1 MTRWAI
7 VTGEY
12 PPQPGGVADYTRL
25 VASALAAAGDS
36 VTVLTSALETSQGHS
51 PTEELSADGVTVV
64 RLPDHFGL
72 RGLGALQSRLLEL
85 RPDRIWLQYVPHAY
99 GRKAMNVP
107 FALWAACR
115 AVRIAPVWVMFHEV
129 MYPIVPGQGFRLG
142 LLSRVHR
149 FMARRLIAASSRTFV
164 SIPTWSDWLAA
175 IAPRSR
181 RLKNASPEWLPVP
194 SNIPVQADPRRVAE
208 LRDTLFTNAAAIV
221 GHFSTFGALGH
232 ELLTATLRKLTSISQ
247 RCNLLLIGRGSAQF
261 RAALLAA
268 SAIDPNEVIA
278 VENLTPHEVAAHLA
292 ACDILLQTYYD
303 GVSCRRTTVMAGL
316 ALGLPIV
323 TNLGE
328 LSEPIWSTGSHG
340 VRLVRSG
347 DPDAL
352 VAATI
357 EELQLPAEQRA
368 ARGAANAAWYQKEF
382 AVERT
387 IEKLKRTT
395 PSAAAHVKA
404 ASGP

>member
-12 PPQPGGVADYTRL
+12 PPQAGGVADYTRQ

-36 VTVLTSALETSQGHS
+36 VTVFSSALEASQATPS
-51 PTEELSADGVTVV
+51 EESSNCGVSVV
-64 RLPDHFGL
+64 RLSDHFGL
-72 RGLGALQSRLLEL
+72 RGLGELQRRLREL

-99 GRKAMNVP
+99 GYKAMNVQ
-107 FALWAACR
+107 FAWWAARC

-129 MYPIVPGQGFRLG
+129 MYPIEPGQGFRLG

-149 FMARRLIAASSRTFV
+149 FMARRLIAAGSRTFV
-164 SIPTWSDWLAA
+164 SIPTWRDLLTT
-175 IAPRSR
+175 IAPHSKK
-181 RLKNASPEWLPVP
+181 LKEVPPEWLPVP
-194 SNIPVQADPRRVAE
+194 SNIPAPADPRRVAAIG
-208 LRDTLFTNAAAIV
+208 RSSFTDAQPIV
-221 GHFSTFGALGH
+221 GHFGTFGPLDRGR
-232 ELLTATLRKLTSISQ
+232 LLATLAKLAIRKT
-247 RCNLLLIGRGSAQF
+247 RVNLLLVGRNAAQF
-261 RAALLAA
+261 RRALLAEA
-268 SAIDPNEVIA
+268 PWRENQVVAA
-278 VENLTPHEVAAHLA
+278 ENLPPDEVAVHLSV
-292 ACDILLQTYYD
+292 CEVLLQPYPD

-340 VRLVRSG
+340 VRLVRFG